1 MKTRML
7 VSILILI
14 MSVMVTSGSYAKSRK
29 TKIETESIRSILTGT
44 WINHDYDEIGI
55 PGKIVY
61 KPNGSYD
68 LFTNIDDSQ
77 RAYHGQYTYIEAW
90 IDSKDTYWYRA
101 TYEDSSSNITHHE
114 FGMINSVKSTWEFL
128 FSGTELPAD
137 WEWNPNDFRV
147 SYRIYYRQ
155 E

>member
-1 MKTRML
+1 MKTRTL
-7 VSILILI
+7 VLVFILII
-14 MSVMVTSGSYAKSRK
+14 SVMIVSGSYAKSRK
-29 TKIETESIRSILTGT
+29 TKIETERIRIILTGT

-61 KPNGSYD
+61 KPNGSYG
-68 LFTNIDDSQ
+68 LFINIDDTQ

-90 IDSKDTYWYRA
+90 MTSKDAYWYKA

-114 FGMINSVKSTWEFL
+114 FGMIDSTKPVWEFV

-137 WEWNPNDFRV
+137 WEWNPNDFHV
-147 SYRIYYRQ
+147 SYRIYYRR